1 MINAV
6 PTSLQRDSVNTVAFK
21 NSSVG
26 FEQPDDSSEAHIN
39 SFVTDSLAEFSTLLD
54 NPCEDGFK
62 AFDRRWLSV
71 P

>member
-1 MINAV
+1 MIARKRV
-6 PTSLQRDSVNTVAFK
+6 PTVL
-21 NSSVG
+21 SS
-26 FEQPDDSSEAHIN
+26 
-39 SFVTDSLAEFSTLLD
+39 DSLAEFSTLLD

>member
-1 MINAV
+1 MQFRLACNEIRSIQSLLRIVRLVSSSLMIARKRI
-6 PTSLQRDSVNTVAFK
+6 PTVL
-21 NSSVG
+21 SS
-26 FEQPDDSSEAHIN
+26 
-39 SFVTDSLAEFSTLLD
+39 DSLAEFSTLLD